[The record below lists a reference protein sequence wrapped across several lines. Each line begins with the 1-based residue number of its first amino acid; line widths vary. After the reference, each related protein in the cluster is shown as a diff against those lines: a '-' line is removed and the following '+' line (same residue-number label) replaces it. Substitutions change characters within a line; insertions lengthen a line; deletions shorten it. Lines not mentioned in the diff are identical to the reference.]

1 MTKKEFVDI
10 LMDKVKRDTY
20 RCDKCKIVPKYS
32 MQKFNKLYKKEFDK
46 RVNEIWDWHKTNPEH
61 KHITLGCVGRLMNIV
76 LGNADKVKND
86 AFNPGHYRFKGYQ
99 HN

>member
-1 MTKKEFVDI
+1 MTKQEFIDT
-10 LMDKVKRDTY
+10 LMDVVKRDTY

-46 RVNEIWDWHKTNPEH
+46 RVDEIWSWHEVSPETR
-61 KHITLGCVGRLMNIV
+61 HITLGCVGRLMDIV
-76 LGNADKVKND
+76 LGNGDKVKND
-86 AFNPGHYRFKGYQ
+86 PFNYNHYRFKGYQ